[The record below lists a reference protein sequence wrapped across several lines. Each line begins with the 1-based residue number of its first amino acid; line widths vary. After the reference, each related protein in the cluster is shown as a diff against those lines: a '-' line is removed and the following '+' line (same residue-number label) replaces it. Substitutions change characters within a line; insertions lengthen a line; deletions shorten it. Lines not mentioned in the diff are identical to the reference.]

1 MPYYL
6 YHTYGIADSVD
17 FIPTSA
23 SASCSLSETTK
34 QDEDLHLNLSDR
46 IAAIDITRWNTEK

>member
-46 IAAIDITRWNTEK
+46 IAAIDITR